1 MKGWNKVPFGDLL
14 IDSKDGEWGDGAPG
28 VGFVAAD
35 MIRGT
40 DFAELNN
47 PSKSFPRR
55 YVNERHAVRKRLQA
69 GDIIFEMAGGTV
81 LI

>member
-47 PSKSFPRR
+47 HRSLSLVVTSMRGM
-55 YVNERHAVRKRLQA
+55 Q
-69 GDIIFEMAGGTV
+69 
-81 LI
+81 